1 MRIDKYLWCVRLF
14 KTRSIATEQV
24 RTGKVKIKSEVVKP
38 ARELKVG
45 EVVELKRGPVVF
57 SYQVVQFPKARL
69 GAKLVGDYML
79 DVTADEEKK
88 KWVVLQE
95 HLTQT
100 RDRGTGRPTKKDRR
114 EMDAFYDDLTLDEW
128 DLA

>member
-1 MRIDKYLWCVRLF
+1 
-14 KTRSIATEQV
+14 
-24 RTGKVKIKSEVVKP
+24 
-38 ARELKVG
+38 
-45 EVVELKRGPVVF
+45 VELKRGPVVF